1 MQDHRC
7 LRLIPIIHSSQTP
20 ELNSSLDAATIEAM
34 VTQVLAAKPSAPPPG
49 ISTRPNP
56 SG

>member
-34 VTQVLAAKPSAPPPG
+34 VTQVLAAKPSAPPPQFAK
-49 ISTRPNP
+49 
-56 SG
+56 